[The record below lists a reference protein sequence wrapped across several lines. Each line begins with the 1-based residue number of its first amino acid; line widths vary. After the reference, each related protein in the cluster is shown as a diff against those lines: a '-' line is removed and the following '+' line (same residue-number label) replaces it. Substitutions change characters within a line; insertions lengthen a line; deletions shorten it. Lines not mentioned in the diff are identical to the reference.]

1 MGTYDRLDKT
11 AGLDSLQL
19 TVTNA
24 VDEDLFALISSL
36 IEQNAEL
43 MQKVQELNSQK
54 ELTNSVVTES
64 HKQEETI
71 KLSAEMQVM
80 DRAFAIMQEAVTK
93 ARIEADKVLAEAKQE
108 AEEIRENKT
117 QFAIKQALLIVA
129 TAQEKALSI
138 LADVRKQAEEIT
150 GMANHKV
157 KC

>member
-54 ELTNSVVTES
+54 ELANSVVTEA

-71 KLSAEMQVM
+71 KLFVEMEAR
-80 DRAFAIMQEAVTK
+80 DRASAIIKEAETK

-108 AEEIRENKT
+108 AEEIRGKKT
-117 QFAIKQALLIVA
+117 HFAIKQALLIVA
-129 TAQEKALSI
+129 TAQEKALAI
-138 LADVRKQAEEIT
+138 LDDVRKQAEEIT

-157 KC
+157 KR

>member
-36 IEQNAEL
+36 MDQNAEL
-43 MQKVQELNSQK
+43 MQKIQELNYQK
-54 ELTNSVVTES
+54 ELANSVGTEA

-71 KLSAEMQVM
+71 KLFVEMEAR
-80 DRAFAIMQEAVTK
+80 DRASAIIKEAETK

-108 AEEIRENKT
+108 AEEIRGKKT

-138 LADVRKQAEEIT
+138 LDDVRKQAEEIT

-157 KC
+157 KR

>member
-54 ELTNSVVTES
+54 ELANSVVTEA

-71 KLSAEMQVM
+71 KLFVEMEAR
-80 DRAFAIMQEAVTK
+80 DRASAIIKEAETK

-108 AEEIRENKT
+108 AEEIRGKKT

-138 LADVRKQAEEIT
+138 LDDVRKQAEEIT

-157 KC
+157 KR